1 MHPVSRGLSF
11 TSLYRRFATIG
22 LAVAAFFCVATQAH
36 AVTCT
41 TESQMTNAE
50 RAEYVRA
57 LRALEAPM
65 QAGNTEGVKALTI
78 APVAASFEG
87 IAQSIQTLSPQIQ
100 GATFTVNVM
109 YRLDSTDLKTTEE
122 ETQFFCSVGGSS
134 MVVTVTIPQ
143 LPPGV
148 YLLALSHATGVE
160 HPQQVS
166 LILQKELPPG
176 ASAAGA
182 SAASAAA
189 KTTPASAETP
199 ASWKLAGFF
208 VRPMS
213 LGGKEGTW
221 YWSEARQYAQKKQ
234 PWTAYFYYQTAAFLL
249 IPVDFLSS
257 PNLEKLQKEM
267 QGVRPADLPGAE
279 PMKLAAGGKTF
290 EITNLRTDAFSGE
303 LDLVVNYNS
312 KDTSDPVATRA
323 EIVEL
328 MKALIAAHPEI
339 RQAFHGIWVYA
350 QAQGQRTFAIELPM
364 AQIS

>member
-1 MHPVSRGLSF
+1 
-11 TSLYRRFATIG
+11 
-22 LAVAAFFCVATQAH
+22 
-36 AVTCT
+36 
-41 TESQMTNAE
+41 MTNAE

-65 QAGNTEGVKALTI
+65 QAGNTEAVKALTI

-100 GATFTVNVM
+100 GAAFTVNVM

-176 ASAAGA
+176 AATVGAGA
-182 SAASAAA
+182 VSATATSASV
-189 KTTPASAETP
+189 KTPPASPETP

-208 VRPMS
+208 VKPMS

-267 QGVRPADLPGAE
+267 QGVRPPDLPGAE

-290 EITNLRTDAFSGE
+290 EITNLRTEAFSGE

-364 AQIS
+364 GQIS